1 MSGFSDFPTLLIA
14 AGAGLSAG
22 FLLIA
27 AVCEDLFH
35 GALLLLVLLFTLSL
49 IFL

>member
-1 MSGFSDFPTLLIA
+1 MSEFPTILVAI
-14 AGAGLSAG
+14 GASLSAG